1 MRAAVLMTE
10 FMQDLRI
17 MHPPVSVITGDCIAL
32 ALSGNASLVILELE
46 RNRFISFGYY
56 LENPQG
62 LPVPDPEF
70 LVYQDADGQWF
81 PLAITRYLGGKTE
94 YVTCESG
101 TLTVRDPVGQAE
113 LADYLDVWAIYLR
126 HLLQVPQVT
135 QVAPRPLDPQTLSP
149 KMQQFITRLAT
160 QYAVDLASPGAWLRL
175 TAGAT
180 YLLTGYA
187 GEGHLTLSYG
197 NQTGEETVPELQIVF
212 WVTKQGWQPVEILDS
227 AEIWD
232 AYEQARQTDQAAPA
246 VDPQG
251 QLNFAGFTEYWAD
264 HLESVTWT
272 FADCRPGETFA
283 EGRGCDHATS

>member
-1 MRAAVLMTE
+1 MRAALRMTE
-10 FMQDLRI
+10 LMHDLRI
-17 MHPPVSVITGDCIAL
+17 VHPPVPVITGDCVAL
-32 ALSGNASLVILELE
+32 ALPGNASLVILELE
-46 RNRFISFGYY
+46 RTGLISFGYY
-56 LENPQG
+56 LENTQG

-70 LVYQDADGQWF
+70 LVYQATDGQWF

-94 YVTCESG
+94 YVTYEAG
-101 TLTVRDPVGQAE
+101 TLTMRDPAGQAD

-175 TAGAT
+175 TAGPA

-197 NQTGEETVPELQIVF
+197 NQTHEETVPDLQIVF
-212 WVTKQGWQPVEILDS
+212 WVTQQGWQPVEILNS

-232 AYEQARQTDQAAPA
+232 AYEQAHHTDQAYPTE
-246 VDPQG
+246 DHQG
-251 QLNFAGFTEYWAD
+251 QLNFASFTEYWAD
-264 HLESVTWT
+264 YLESVTWT

-283 EGRGCDHATS
+283 EEKRM